1 MKRYELEELKEE
13 VRNAPKEHLLQ
24 LKEYFERE
32 YRTELHS
39 LATLENS
46 EHLPIYHVLKVD
58 YLDWLGDNAKK
69 LDVINAELRRMEYM
83 KWLAKKH

>member
-13 VRNAPKEHLLQ
+13 VRNAPKEYLLD

-58 YLDWLGDNAKK
+58 YLDWLGDIAKK
-69 LDVINAELRRMEYM
+69 LDVINAEIRRMEYM
-83 KWLAKKH
+83 K

>member
-13 VRNAPKEHLLQ
+13 VRNAPKEYLLE

-32 YRTELHS
+32 YRTQLHS

-58 YLDWLGDNAKK
+58 YIDWLGDIAKK
-69 LDVINAELRRMEYM
+69 LDAINTRLRIMEYM
-83 KWLAKKH
+83 K

>member
-13 VRNAPKEHLLQ
+13 VRNAPKEYLLD

-83 KWLAKKH
+83 K

>member
-1 MKRYELEELKEE
+1 MKSYELEELKKE

-32 YRTELHS
+32 YRTQLHS

-46 EHLPIYHVLKVD
+46 EHLPIYHVLIVD
-58 YLDWLGDNAKK
+58 YLDWLGDIAKK

-83 KWLAKKH
+83 K

>member
-83 KWLAKKH
+83 K

>member
-1 MKRYELEELKEE
+1 MNNYELEELKKE

-32 YRTELHS
+32 YRTQLHS

-46 EHLPIYHVLKVD
+46 EHLPVYHVLKVD
-58 YLDWLGDNAKK
+58 YLDWLGDIAKK
-69 LDVINAELRRMEYM
+69 LDVINARLRIMEYM
-83 KWLAKKH
+83 R

>member
-58 YLDWLGDNAKK
+58 YLDWLGDIAKK

-83 KWLAKKH
+83 K

>member
-13 VRNAPKEHLLQ
+13 VRNAPKEYLLE

-32 YRTELHS
+32 YRNELHS

-69 LDVINAELRRMEYM
+69 LDVINAEIRRMEYM
-83 KWLAKKH
+83 K

>member
-32 YRTELHS
+32 YRTQLHS

-58 YLDWLGDNAKK
+58 YLDWLGDIAKK
-69 LDVINAELRRMEYM
+69 LDAINTRLRIMEYM
-83 KWLAKKH
+83 K

>member
-13 VRNAPKEHLLQ
+13 VRNAPKEYLLE

-58 YLDWLGDNAKK
+58 YLDWLADNAKK

-83 KWLAKKH
+83 K

>member
-13 VRNAPKEHLLQ
+13 VRNAPKEYLLD

-58 YLDWLGDNAKK
+58 YLDWLGDIAKK
-69 LDVINAELRRMEYM
+69 LDVINAEIRRMDYM
-83 KWLAKKH
+83 K